1 MTCSQATKVSHLTL
15 IVSELAQKRD
25 ILEMP
30 SAEGGLLLDES
41 EKDLLDLAVEISENI
56 VPNFYDH
63 NYQAFLVDFLMV
75 LQGATADGTGDVI
88 DDIRYWLTSISNGGK
103 LMVA

>member
-1 MTCSQATKVSHLTL
+1 MCSNEDKVVHLTL

-25 ILEMP
+25 VLELP
-30 SAEGGLLLDES
+30 TAEGGLLLDDD
-41 EKDLLDLAVEISENI
+41 EKDLLDLVVEITENI

-63 NYQAFLVDFLMV
+63 NYSAFLVDFLKV
-75 LQGATADGTGDVI
+75 LKNASGEDGTGDII
-88 DDIRYWLTSISNGGK
+88 DDIRYWLDSITNDGK